1 MAPCLSRILLLLL
14 LLGTGV
20 SHASPH
26 PDEAGTSL
34 ELVGSPQPVL
44 HSTQLSPAEWAWLR
58 RKETLVLGT
67 FGPDFPPFRLGAESG
82 EFTGITADYLTIIS
96 RELGVKIEVRLY
108 DTVEQA
114 AEALKSG
121 AVDMLTTLSPLEPLD
136 DLLMSDTFFRSGPVL
151 VRRTNEQWDEGESL
165 RGLKVAYN
173 RLDINPQQARTLA
186 PEAVLTPFSSLMDTF
201 SSVAFGDH
209 DAILSDSVS
218 AYFLVNTYY
227 ANELQVSKILWG
239 ESPRGEK
246 FVVNKQNEILHN
258 IINAVIRTGVT
269 REQRDNIAQRWSGGG
284 FMRPDRL
291 TFNAELD
298 SWSKAHPK
306 VRVGAAEHYPPQ
318 SYFGDDG
325 HYYGITADLIA
336 RIQAQ
341 TGLDVEMARFA
352 TIDAAIEALAAGD
365 IDMIADLSSTVERR
379 KHMAFSRTYLTMPYA
394 IVMRVDDTPFTSLAQ
409 LKGRTLALPQG
420 YAMMSYLKNNYP
432 DIKLIEVRDLPDS
445 LTAVT
450 EGRADATLL
459 PLLMARYY
467 IARFYE
473 HRLRIG
479 MTLSDPLYISA
490 FGMRRDSSELLA
502 IINASLNEMSPDEL
516 SNLIN
521 RWRSRVV
528 ISPPS
533 WRSYGP
539 LIYKSIGVA
548 VVLLLAFLGWNVY
561 LRKQIRE
568 RKRAERELTTQ
579 NRFMEVL
586 INGMPHPIY
595 VCDADMRLKL
605 YNDSYLDA
613 MGLTRS
619 ALLASQDDG
628 MPQVLGGDAEM
639 MAAHRQVMETGEH
652 LLADRQLSL
661 GGEQKTV
668 YHWML
673 PYEDMDGAHRGVI
686 GGWIDISERRAL
698 VEELEQAKE
707 LADQASRTKTTFLA
721 TMSHEIRT
729 PLNAVIGMLELALKR
744 SASAPPDRESL
755 EVAHQSARSLLA
767 LIGDILDVARIE
779 SGHLTLSS
787 ERTSLRQ
794 VAESTIRV
802 FDGLARQKGLE
813 LRLEQSG
820 ELDRPV
826 LVDPLRLRQ
835 VLSNLIS
842 NAIKFTEQG
851 QVTVSLAGTA
861 QDDGYLQLRLAVS
874 DSGIGISAEDQQ
886 RLFQPFVQAKESAGG
901 SGLGLMI
908 CRSLIDMMGGELR
921 LESQEGV
928 GTRVSV
934 RLTLLQ
940 LESLPE
946 EAETKVNEVVEQA
959 LPRLH
964 VLVVDDHPVNRLL
977 LAQQLG
983 YLGQRVE
990 SARDGNEALALW
1002 RQHSFDLVI
1011 TDCNMPGM
1019 NGYNLTRHIRE
1030 EEQQSNHPP
1039 VRVLGCTAN
1048 ALPEQRQCCLDVGMN
1063 GCLFKPVELA
1073 ELASVIAEG
1082 APAATTPVQ
1091 EEAFDVAELTRMTG
1105 GNPALV
1111 ARLLAQ
1117 MGESTAQ
1124 DLAHLEQLLA
1134 SRDLLALDGLAH
1146 RVKGAAKIVKASHLY
1161 ECCEKLEE
1169 ACRRQETE
1177 QSLALARQLAT
1188 AMGELIQ
1195 AIHHHLPPQPDRPDL
1210 HQEEGKH
1217 A

>member
-1 MAPCLSRILLLLL
+1 MTPYLSRILLLLMAL
-14 LLGTGV
+14 VSGA
-20 SHASPH
+20 SHASQH
-26 PDEAGTSL
+26 DEAGTPL
-34 ELVGSPQPVL
+34 ELVGTPQPVL
-44 HSTQLSPAEWAWLR
+44 HTTQLSPAEWAWLR
-58 RKETLVLGT
+58 HKETLVLGT

-82 EFTGITADYLTIIS
+82 EYTGITADYLTIVS

-114 AEALKSG
+114 ADALRNG
-121 AVDMLTTLSPLEPLD
+121 AVDMLTTLSPLDPLD
-136 DLLMSDTFFRSGPVL
+136 DLLMSDTFFRSAPVL
-151 VRRTNEQWDEGESL
+151 VRRTNEEWAEGERL
-165 RGLKVAYN
+165 QGLKVAYN

-186 PEAVLTPFSSLMDTF
+186 PEAVLTPFTSLMDTF
-201 SSVAFGDH
+201 SSVAFGNQ

-218 AYFLVNTYY
+218 AYFLVNTYF

-239 ESPRGEK
+239 ESPGGEK
-246 FVVNKQNEILHN
+246 FVVNKQNEILHK
-258 IINAVIRTGVT
+258 IINSVIHTGVT
-269 REQRDNIAQRWSGGG
+269 RDQRDNISRRWSGGG

-291 TFNAELD
+291 ILD
-298 SWSKAHPK
+298 DNLQTWIKAHPK
-306 VRVGAAEHYPPQ
+306 VRIGAAEHYPPQ

-325 HYYGITADLIA
+325 HYYGISADLIA
-336 RIQAQ
+336 RIQSQ
-341 TGLDVEMARFA
+341 SGLNVEVARFA
-352 TIDAAIEALAAGD
+352 TIDAAIEALVSGD
-365 IDMIADLSSTVERR
+365 IDMIADLSSTAERR
-379 KHMAFSRTYLTMPYA
+379 KLMTFSRTYLTMPYA
-394 IVMRVDDTPFTSLAQ
+394 IVMRVDDQPFTSLSQ
-409 LKGRTLALPQG
+409 LNGKTLALPQG
-420 YAMMSYLKNNYP
+420 YAMLSYLKNNYP
-432 DIKLIEVRDLPDS
+432 EIKIIEVRDLPDS
-445 LTAVT
+445 LTALA

-467 IARFYE
+467 IARVYE
-473 HRLRIG
+473 HRLRVS
-479 MTLSDPLYISA
+479 MTLSDPLYISS
-490 FGMRRDSSELLA
+490 FGMRRDSGELLA
-502 IINASLNEMSPDEL
+502 IINASLAEMPPDEL
-516 SNLIN
+516 SNMFN

-548 VVLLLAFLGWNVY
+548 VVLLLGFLGWNVY

-568 RKRAERELTTQ
+568 RKRAERELITQ

-595 VCDADMRLKL
+595 VCDADMRLNL

-619 ALLASQDDG
+619 ALLASQNDG
-628 MPQVLGGDAEM
+628 MPRVLGGDTQM

-652 LLADRQLSL
+652 VLADRQLSL
-661 GGEQKTV
+661 GDEQKTV

-673 PYEDMDGAHRGVI
+673 PYEGMDGLPQGVI

-707 LADQASRTKTTFLA
+707 LADQASRTKTRFLA

-744 SASAPPDRESL
+744 SASAPPDRASL
-755 EVAHQSARSLLA
+755 EVAYQSARSLLA

-802 FDGLARQKGLE
+802 FDGLARQKALE
-813 LRLEQSG
+813 LRLELGG
-820 ELDRPV
+820 ELDQPV
-826 LVDPLRLRQ
+826 LVDPLRFRQ
-835 VLSNLIS
+835 VLSNLVS

-851 QVTVSLAGTA
+851 QVTVSLTGKVLE
-861 QDDGYLQLRLAVS
+861 DGYLQLMLVVA
-874 DSGIGISAEDQQ
+874 DSGIGISAEDQK
-886 RLFQPFVQAKESAGG
+886 RLFQPFVQAKESSGG

-908 CRSLIDMMGGELR
+908 CRSLVKMMGGELS
-921 LESQEGV
+921 LESQTGI

-934 RLTLLQ
+934 RLNLLQ

-946 EAETKVNEVVEQA
+946 PETLVSEATEQA

-964 VLVVDDHPVNRLL
+964 VLVVDDHPANRQL

-990 SARDGNEALALW
+990 SAKDGHEALASW
-1002 RQHSFDLVI
+1002 RQHRFDLVI

-1019 NGYNLTRHIRE
+1019 NGYSLTRHIRE
-1030 EEQQSNHPP
+1030 EEQQSNQPP

-1048 ALPEQRQCCLDVGMN
+1048 ALPEQRQRCLDAGMN

-1073 ELASVIAEG
+1073 MLASVISEG
-1082 APAATTPVQ
+1082 EPVARPTLP
-1091 EEAFDVAELTRMTG
+1091 EEVFDVAELTRMTG
-1105 GNPALV
+1105 GNPAV
-1111 ARLLAQ
+1111 VTRLLTQ
-1117 MGESTAQ
+1117 MRESTTH

-1134 SRDLLALDGLAH
+1134 SGALLALDDLAH
-1146 RVKGAAKIVKASHLY
+1146 RVKGAAKIIKASRLH
-1161 ECCEKLEE
+1161 ESCEKLEE
-1169 ACRRQETE
+1169 ACRGQETE
-1177 QSLALARQLAT
+1177 QSLVLARQLAT

-1195 AIHHHLPPQPDRPDL
+1195 AIHHHLPPPPDL
-1210 HQEEGKH
+1210 LHEQNKD